1 MEIIEIY
8 AGEGSSPD
16 FQLPHFTVVIRQ
28 EGEIGEIHLP
38 RMSSLI
44 DREIVQ
50 FYDNGFFGFD
60 NNQSNPLFELSGNF
74 LARLPINV

>member
-1 MEIIEIY
+1 MPESHRFNRWEW
-8 AGEGSSPD
+8 
-16 FQLPHFTVVIRQ
+16 LKVVIRQ

-50 FYDNGFFGFD
+50 
-60 NNQSNPLFELSGNF
+60 LELIT
-74 LARLPINV
+74 LTTMLVKETKLKEQ